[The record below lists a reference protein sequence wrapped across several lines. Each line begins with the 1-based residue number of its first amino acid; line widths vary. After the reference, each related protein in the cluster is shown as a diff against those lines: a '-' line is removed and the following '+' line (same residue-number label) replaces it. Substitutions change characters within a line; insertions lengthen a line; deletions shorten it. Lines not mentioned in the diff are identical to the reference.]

1 VGEASGPADV
11 RAEAQALNPSQ
22 VSRPFTRVDG
32 VERGLAEGE
41 HPNEAADRTSPG
53 ATADRVS
60 IVPGVSILGVL
71 GHLNYEPWFALAE
84 YVDNA
89 IQSASKSYAQIVR
102 IEPKY
107 RLRVDI
113 DYRREDG
120 GRIVIADNAGG
131 IAHHD
136 FPRAFKA
143 AEVPPDRT
151 GLSEFGMGMKSASI
165 WFAQNWRVVTTSIGD
180 PAEYSIEFNMES
192 VLREQVEDLI
202 VTTRPAPSDA
212 HYTRIELWDL
222 NQFLPGRT
230 MGKVRDHLREIYR
243 GFLRDD
249 RLILTV
255 AGQNMEYEEP
265 RILRALDVRAEA
277 NQDLSNESKE
287 WRKEID
293 FVFGN
298 EIKVV
303 GWCAIR
309 AEGRTSGNGL
319 ALFRRGRVIVGSGET
334 PYRPTRIYGGGNSY
348 RSQRLFGE
356 LEITG
361 LPVSHTKDGFQW
373 HGDEE
378 EFEEKLRELLDAEP
392 LPLLK
397 QAEHYRARQA
407 SKQEQKRIREATENT
422 ADVVEREL
430 PTALAEAIDEPTD
443 RVVPTEVASSE
454 ETIGDVERE
463 FSFGHQGRTWT
474 LRMTASSRPGETRWL
489 VRHVEAEPKSGD
501 VTAHVVL
508 NTAHPFLKQFALG
521 STDAIEAVFR
531 IAVAMVVSESVLNS
545 SGDGEIAGTFMRQ
558 VETLLS
564 GALSK
569 RLRSDA

>member
-1 VGEASGPADV
+1 MMLNTNGHAANASG
-11 RAEAQALNPSQ
+11 
-22 VSRPFTRVDG
+22 
-32 VERGLAEGE
+32 
-41 HPNEAADRTSPG
+41 NES
-53 ATADRVS
+53 VS

-89 IQSASKSYAQIVR
+89 IQSASKSYAQLVR
-102 IEPKY
+102 LDAGY

-113 DYRREDG
+113 TYEREDG

-131 IAHHD
+131 IAHRD
-136 FPRAFKA
+136 FARAFKA
-143 AEVPPDRT
+143 AEAPPDRS

-165 WFAQNWRVVTTSIGD
+165 WFARNWRVVTTSVGD
-180 PAEYSIEFNMES
+180 PTEYSIEFNMDT
-192 VLREQVEDLI
+192 VLRDQIESLQ
-202 VTTRPAPSDA
+202 VTTERADANA
-212 HYTRIELWDL
+212 HYTRIELWEL

-230 MGKVRDHLREIYR
+230 LGKVRDHLREIYR

-249 RLILTV
+249 RLTLTV
-255 AGQNMEYEEP
+255 AGQNMEYHEP
-265 RILRALDVRAEA
+265 LILKAPDVRSE
-277 NQDLSNESKE
+277 SNEEIAKEPKE
-287 WRKEID
+287 WRKPVD
-293 FVFGN
+293 FTFAEGV
-298 EIKVV
+298 EVK

-309 AEGRTSGNGL
+309 AEGRTNGNGL
-319 ALFRRGRVIVGSGET
+319 SLFRRGRVIEGSGES
-334 PYRPTRIYGGGNSY
+334 PYRPTRIYGGGNTY

-373 HGDEE
+373 HGREE
-378 EFEEKLRELLDAEP
+378 DFEEKLRELLDAEP

-407 SKQEQKRIREATENT
+407 SRQEQKRIREATENT
-422 ADVVEREL
+422 ADVIEREL
-430 PTALAEAIDEPTD
+430 PSALPDVIASIEPEPGSSSEDAQSKPTD
-443 RVVPTEVASSE
+443 TQ
-454 ETIGDVERE
+454 RE
-463 FSFGHQGRTWT
+463 FSFAHQERTWT
-474 LRMTASSRPGETRWL
+474 LRMTASSRPGESRWL
-489 VRHVEAEPKSGD
+489 VRQVEVEPTSGD

-508 NTAHPFLKQFALG
+508 NTAHPFVKQFALG

-531 IAVAMVVSESVLNS
+531 VAVAMVISESILNS
-545 SGDGEIAGTFMRQ
+545 AGDGEVAGTFMRQ

-564 GALSK
+564 GALAK